1 MYCVKCGTELR
12 DGTKLCKKC
21 SDFFTSPGTA
31 PEPVT
36 APVINTRQAT
46 GEPPKKRKGTEEPT
60 ITALLNSLADGSFRR
75 ASPAPRNPVI
85 VIFVF
90 LGIAMIMAGIG
101 GYWYWDRDRGKPAPL
116 PVVDRHEVEKPPEKE
131 AFVYVKEEITETPA
145 PHEAPVRKAIAKKMG
160 KKKGST
166 PPPKIATGGV
176 EKAAT
181 VNRPV
186 EETRKEDRRP
196 RKDEGSWLDRW
207 LGPAPDVTPPSS
219 DPRETG
225 R

>member
-36 APVINTRQAT
+36 APAVNTRRAVGQT
-46 GEPPKKRKGTEEPT
+46 RTERKGTEDPT
-60 ITALLNSLADGSFRR
+60 ITGLLNSLADGSFRR
-75 ASPAPRNPVI
+75 TSPAPRSPLI
-85 VIFVF
+85 VIFIF
-90 LGIAMIMAGIG
+90 IGIAMVAAGIG
-101 GYWYWDRDRGKPAPL
+101 GYWYWDRERGKPAPF
-116 PVVDRHEVEKPPEKE
+116 PVVDRHEAEKPPEKE
-131 AFVYVKEEITETPA
+131 VFVYVKENIRETPA
-145 PHEAPVRKAIAKKMG
+145 PHKAPVRKAITKKTG
-160 KKKGST
+160 KKKGSA
-166 PPPKIATGGV
+166 PPNIATGG
-176 EKAAT
+176 EQKSAA
-181 VNRPV
+181 VDRPV
-186 EETRKEDRRP
+186 EEALKDERRP

-207 LGPAPDVTPPSS
+207 LGPAPDVTPPSR

>member
-36 APVINTRQAT
+36 APAVNTRRAVGQT
-46 GEPPKKRKGTEEPT
+46 RTERKGTEDPT
-60 ITALLNSLADGSFRR
+60 ITGLLNSLADGSFRR
-75 ASPAPRNPVI
+75 TSPAPRSPLI
-85 VIFVF
+85 VIFIF
-90 LGIAMIMAGIG
+90 IGIAMVAAGIG
-101 GYWYWDRDRGKPAPL
+101 GYWYWDRERGKPAPL
-116 PVVDRHEVEKPPEKE
+116 PVVDRHEAEKPPEKE
-131 AFVYVKEEITETPA
+131 VFVYVKENMRETPA
-145 PHEAPVRKAIAKKMG
+145 PHGAPVRKAITKKTA

-166 PPPKIATGGV
+166 PPPKMATGG
-176 EKAAT
+176 EQKAAT
-181 VNRPV
+181 VDRPV
-186 EETRKEDRRP
+186 EEARKEELRP

-207 LGPAPDVTPPSS
+207 LGPAPDVTPPSR

>member
-1 MYCVKCGTELR
+1 MYCVKCGTELH

-31 PEPVT
+31 PEPAR
-36 APVINTRQAT
+36 APVINTKQA
-46 GEPPKKRKGTEEPT
+46 GEPRRERKGAEDPT
-60 ITALLNSLADGSFRR
+60 ITGLLNSLADGSFRR
-75 ASPAPRNPVI
+75 ASPAPRSPVI

-90 LGIAMIMAGIG
+90 LGIAMIIAGIG
-101 GYWYWDRDRGKPAPL
+101 GYWYWDREHGKPAPL

-131 AFVYVKEEITETPA
+131 VFVYVKENVPETPA
-145 PHEAPVRKAIAKKMG
+145 PEQAPVRKAITKKMG
-160 KKKGST
+160 KKRGST
-166 PPPKIATGGV
+166 PPSKIATGGV

-181 VNRPV
+181 VDRPV
-186 EETRKEDRRP
+186 VEARKEERRP
-196 RKDEGSWLDRW
+196 RKDQGSWLDRW
-207 LGPAPDVTPPSS
+207 LGPAPDVTPPSQ